1 MRLKLRL
8 NRRKIE
14 FGTVYVV
21 GGGRFEVFK
30 SVEGFYCIHNTIVN
44 RTTYY
49 SNYALM
55 RVNLTEVLR

>member
-1 MRLKLRL
+1 MRL

-14 FGTVYVV
+14 EGKIYIIKH
-21 GGGRFEVFK
+21 FEVFK

>member
-1 MRLKLRL
+1 MRLRL
-8 NRRKIE
+8 NRSKIE
-14 FGTVYVV
+14 GNVVYVV

-30 SVEGFYCIHNTIVN
+30 SIEGFYFIHNIIAN

-55 RVNLTEVLR
+55 RVNLTELLR

>member
-1 MRLKLRL
+1 MRL

-14 FGTVYVV
+14 GNFIYIIQH
-21 GGGRFEVFK
+21 FEVFK
-30 SVEGFYCIHNTIVN
+30 SVEGFYCIHNTIIN

-55 RVNLTEVLR
+55 RVNLTELIR

>member
-1 MRLKLRL
+1 MRVRL

-14 FGTVYVV
+14 LHVVYIV

-55 RVNLTEVLR
+55 RVNLTELLR